1 VFDVDVLA
9 TALLIAVILAVV
21 HKKRL
26 DGFWRDSHWKRV
38 GGRMVDL
45 VFIFYGEFKYKI
57 SLSPLK
63 RKIYVKEYQDCAY
76 QRL

>member
-38 GGRMVDL
+38 GDEWWTLSLFFMGSL
-45 VFIFYGEFKYKI
+45 NTKY
-57 SLSPLK
+57 LYL
-63 RKIYVKEYQDCAY
+63 
-76 QRL
+76 L